1 MPLNP
6 LLIILQ
12 GRGETVDYW
21 NEAVRVLGER
31 DAYLRSIIEKHRT
44 ESLSGS
50 GDAFTTLANAIVGQ
64 QISVAAAAGIWKRL
78 IARYPSF
85 DPATFAEAT
94 IEDLRGCG
102 LSLRKAEYLTGLALA
117 FRDGSMREEQFVAWS
132 DDEVRD
138 HLTALRGIG
147 PWTAEMFLIFH
158 LKRPDVMPL
167 GDIGLQRAARRLY
180 GWPENETPPLLRQRL
195 IDLGETWRPFRTVA
209 VWYLWRDLDAEP
221 VVY

>member
-1 MPLNP
+1 M
-6 LLIILQ
+6 
-12 GRGETVDYW
+12 DYW

-31 DAYLRSIIEKHRT
+31 DAFLCPIIEKHRT

-78 IARYPSF
+78 VARYS
-85 DPATFAEAT
+85 DRLLAPATLAEAA
-94 IEDLRGCG
+94 IEELRACG
-102 LSLRKAEYLTGLALA
+102 LSLRKAEYMIGLARA
-117 FRDGSMREEQFVAWS
+117 FRDGSLREELFDTWS

-158 LKRPDVMPL
+158 LRRPDVLPL
-167 GDIGLQRAARRLY
+167 GDIGLQRAAKRLY
-180 GWPENETPPLLRQRL
+180 GWPEGETAPLLRQRL
-195 IDLGETWRPFRTVA
+195 IELGDTWRPFRTVA